1 MIPLSAALYNLSVT
15 AKAERFSNGS
25 SLRLNP
31 PVTYGDSPPN
41 SGALGREMT
50 FDGRG
55 EQQQTTMY
63 NRKVSGFAR
72 GSPTRATTTT
82 AASGR
87 NREEL
92 LGQRPAGR
100 KCKTLHEADAGSRNP
115 DAGERSETEGFNV
128 QKNLPIPFG
137 TGRFF
142 QP

>member
-1 MIPLSAALYNLSVT
+1 MIPVKLCFVQNLSVT

-41 SGALGREMT
+41 SGALGREIT

-72 GSPTRATTTT
+72 GSPTR
-82 AASGR
+82 G
-87 NREEL
+87 
-92 LGQRPAGR
+92 
-100 KCKTLHEADAGSRNP
+100 AD
-115 DAGERSETEGFNV
+115 ERSESEGFRQNKSAPQQSCAALKIMLHV
-128 QKNLPIPFG
+128 LLKGFLDLAPL
-137 TGRFF
+137 
-142 QP
+142 

>member
-1 MIPLSAALYNLSVT
+1 MIPVKLCFVQNLSVT

-72 GSPTRATTTT
+72 GSPTR
-82 AASGR
+82 G
-87 NREEL
+87 
-92 LGQRPAGR
+92 
-100 KCKTLHEADAGSRNP
+100 
-115 DAGERSETEGFNV
+115 AGERSETEGFNV

>member
-1 MIPLSAALYNLSVT
+1 MIPVKLCFVQNLSVT

-41 SGALGREMT
+41 SGALGREIT

-72 GSPTRATTTT
+72 GSPTRGAGAERLRGLTYKK
-82 AASGR
+82 SPDSVW
-87 NREEL
+87 NREIFSAL
-92 LGQRPAGR
+92 IFTMHDHRR
-100 KCKTLHEADAGSRNP
+100 R
-115 DAGERSETEGFNV
+115 
-128 QKNLPIPFG
+128 
-137 TGRFF
+137 
-142 QP
+142 